1 MFGLDSDFLKW
12 RPKPNHPDDSFG
24 CLKRQIMGDDALLA
38 IGADPDH
45 AVGRS
50 GVHGSQISVSRVRAL
65 SVADKGSVTQSGDTV
80 N

>member
-12 RPKPNHPDDSFG
+12 RPKPNHPHDSLG
-24 CLKRQIMGDDALLA
+24 CLNRQMMRDDALLA

-50 GVHGSQISVSRVRAL
+50 GVHGSQISVGRVRAL
-65 SVADKGSVTQSGDTV
+65 SVTDRINVTQLRAAV